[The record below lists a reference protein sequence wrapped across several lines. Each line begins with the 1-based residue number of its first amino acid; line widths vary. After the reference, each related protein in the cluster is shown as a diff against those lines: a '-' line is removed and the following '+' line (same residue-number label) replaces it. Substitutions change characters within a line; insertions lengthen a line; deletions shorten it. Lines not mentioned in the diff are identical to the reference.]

1 MKFIHT
7 SDWHLGQH
15 FYRFDREEEHR
26 HFFDQLAGLLRRE
39 EPDALLV
46 CGDIFDSALPA
57 AQVQRLFVEELL
69 RLHEASPGTR
79 ILLTAGNHDSGSRL
93 EVMKPLLRPLN
104 IDVFG
109 CARRTEEEGFDPAQF
124 IVPIEHCGR
133 NVGWVLAIPYFHPWN
148 YPATEPDLERDKR
161 QRAFF
166 RRMLEAAAAGNEDQ
180 LPVVMMAHLAVAGCE
195 ANRRDDG
202 EIGRLESQPLDELGS
217 GYDYLALGH
226 IHRPQTIDNPAG
238 RVRYC
243 GSPFAMSFSEEFAH
257 SVAVVEIDRHG
268 AEPRVRCEEI
278 RPLRRVKSLP
288 ARPASLEEGIAALRT
303 LEKED
308 PSYVRVV
315 VSAAEPLPPDAE
327 ARAVEAVRGKL
338 CRLCEVRREAK
349 KRATTDPDAN
359 RFDEIE
365 QIQAIRPEVI
375 AGEAFARKYG
385 AEMNDELRTLLRQAI
400 ADVTESNRQ

>member
-7 SDWHLGQH
+7 SDWHLGQR
-15 FYRFDREEEHR
+15 FFRFDRDEEHR

-39 EPDALLV
+39 MPDALLV
-46 CGDIFDSALPA
+46 SGDIFDSALPT
-57 AQVQRLFVEELL
+57 AQVQSLFVEELL

-109 CARRTEEEGFDPAQF
+109 CVRRTQEGGFDPAQF
-124 IVPIEHCGR
+124 IVRIERGGR

-148 YPATEPDLERDKR
+148 FPAAEPDLERDKR

-166 RRMLEAAAAGNEDQ
+166 RRMLEAAATCNGER

-195 ANRRDDG
+195 VNRRDEG
-202 EIGRLESQPLDELGS
+202 VIGQLESQPLEVLGT

-226 IHRPQTIDNPAG
+226 IHRPQNIATERA
-238 RVRYC
+238 RYC

-268 AEPRVRCEEI
+268 DDPRVRCEEI
-278 RPLRRVKSLP
+278 RPLREVKSLP
-288 ARPASLEEGIAALRT
+288 VKPASLEEGIEALRA
-303 LEKED
+303 LAEED

-327 ARAVEAVRGKL
+327 ARALEAVRDKQ

-349 KRATTDPDAN
+349 TRAAAGQADAS
-359 RFDEIE
+359 RFDEVG
-365 QIQAIRPEVI
+365 QIQAIRPEEI

-385 AEMNDELRTLLRQAI
+385 TEMNDELRTLLRQAI
-400 ADVTESNRQ
+400 TDVTESNRQ